1 MENMA
6 NTRSVRVKF
15 FASIREFT
23 GVSEDLIPIPE
34 PCTVADVRAV
44 LAARGEIWDRCLGPA
59 AVVRAAVNQQIVPDD
74 HAVAVGDEVAF
85 FPPVTGG

>member
-1 MENMA
+1 MA
-6 NTRSVRVKF
+6 QIQNAGFVRVKF

-23 GVSEDLIPIPE
+23 GVEEDRLPISDAS
-34 PCTVADVRAV
+34 TVAELRALLASRGDVW
-44 LAARGEIWDRCLGPA
+44 EKCLGPS
-59 AVVRAAVNQQIVPDD
+59 AVVRAAVNQEIVSDD

>member
-1 MENMA
+1 MKNA
-6 NTRSVRVKF
+6 GTVRVKF

-23 GVSEDLIPIPE
+23 GVAEDLIAIPE

-44 LAARGEIWDRCLGPA
+44 LAARGEIWDRCLGPT
-59 AVVRAAVNQQIVPDD
+59 AVVRAAVNQEIVPDD
-74 HAVAVGDEVAF
+74 HAVSVGDEIAF

>member
-1 MENMA
+1 MA
-6 NTRSVRVKF
+6 NTGSVRVKF

-23 GVSEDLIPIPE
+23 GVAEDRLPISDQ
-34 PCTVADVRAV
+34 CTVADVRAT
-44 LAARGEIWDRCLGPA
+44 LAARGEIWERCLGPA
-59 AVVRAAVNQQIVPDD
+59 AVVRAAVNQEIVPDD